1 MRSGS
6 RAWMSRTATLVVLG
20 AMLGSALL
28 LTGCSEFFRPVTNP
42 TGGGSTNY
50 IYVTNGSSSGT
61 VGTLTAYSQA
71 SGVLTQL
78 SGSPY
83 TLTGVP
89 TSLVVSPNNSF
100 LYVGTNTGIF
110 LYTIG
115 TGGGLTAGN
124 SGTVIYLNQNNPTVQ
139 SMAMDSTSSWLI
151 ITSQN
156 SSQLDALPINPTT
169 GIPSSSTPVSI
180 TLGAATP
187 NQVTIAPANNNVF
200 VAMGANG
207 TEAVAFTASSST
219 PWGTKLVTIPVL
231 PKTNGSDNSV
241 AVDTTSAY
249 LFVGEA
255 TSNQLRMITIANLSA
270 ETDYATGVNPSAILP
285 DKSGTY
291 VYVANKT
298 DGNISG
304 YTLSTGTT
312 PGLTALADSPFSTSK
327 SPIGLAEDSTKTYV
341 MSVGSTTNPNL
352 WLFSFDTATVG
363 NLDIKTTTSTGS
375 NPSLSNAI
383 AVTH

>member
-1 MRSGS
+1 
-6 RAWMSRTATLVVLG
+6 
-20 AMLGSALL
+20 
-28 LTGCSEFFRPVTNP
+28 
-42 TGGGSTNY
+42 
-50 IYVTNGSSSGT
+50 
-61 VGTLTAYSQA
+61 
-71 SGVLTQL
+71 
-78 SGSPY
+78 
-83 TLTGVP
+83 
-89 TSLVVSPNNSF
+89 
-100 LYVGTNTGIF
+100 
-110 LYTIG
+110 
-115 TGGGLTAGN
+115 
-124 SGTVIYLNQNNPTVQ
+124 
-139 SMAMDSTSSWLI
+139 MAMDSTNSWLI

-156 SSQLDALPINPTT
+156 SSELDALPIDSTT

-180 TLGAATP
+180 SLNAATP
-187 NQVTIAPANNNVF
+187 KQVTIAPANNNVF

-207 TEAVAFTASSST
+207 TEAVAFTASSSS
-219 PWGTKLVTIPVL
+219 PWGTKLVTIPIH
-231 PKTNGSDNSV
+231 KTNGSDNSV

-255 TSNQLRMITIANLSA
+255 TSNQLRMITVANLDT
-270 ETDYATGVNPSAILP
+270 ETDYATGAGPSAVLP

-291 VYVANKT
+291 VYVSNTT
-298 DGNISG
+298 DGSISG
-304 YTLSTGTT
+304 YTLSTGTS

-363 NLDIKTTTSTGS
+363 NLDVKTTTSTGS